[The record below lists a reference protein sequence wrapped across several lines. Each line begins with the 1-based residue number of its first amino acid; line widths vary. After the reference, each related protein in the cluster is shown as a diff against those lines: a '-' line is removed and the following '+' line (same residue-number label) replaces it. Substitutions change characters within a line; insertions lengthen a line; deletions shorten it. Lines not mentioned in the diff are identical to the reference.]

1 MRVPAFQERDE
12 HQVSRPASPFR
23 HHFAKHRGREVLR
36 GRSEFSIDRNSQTG
50 VPGVAFVS
58 KEAKMMINLPSG
70 KKAYISALTNG
81 NGLNAIFKYTEEMIS
96 KLTRRAQNVICVP
109 LVNSSTSS
117 VGVVSFD
124 FDQHLSNVSNNDYL
138 DLLRLTLMHI
148 AKESAQT
155 EIQFLAWLATQIP

>member
-1 MRVPAFQERDE
+1 
-12 HQVSRPASPFR
+12 
-23 HHFAKHRGREVLR
+23 
-36 GRSEFSIDRNSQTG
+36 
-50 VPGVAFVS
+50 
-58 KEAKMMINLPSG
+58 MINLPSG